1 MIPDLLSSWRA
12 RGASRRAAL
21 GLLARSFPGRTVGL
35 VLLCVLA
42 GFLPAAFAA
51 LVGRLVGQLDSLAT
65 QARAVPATVA
75 LLAATLV
82 VTEFVTWIRDVVQTD
97 LYRRFDERLMSRL
110 MTTVLA
116 QPGLQPFEDQD
127 LSAARDRAARVARF
141 GPGEL
146 TTGLSLQVTARAGGF
161 AAALLVAVTFSW
173 GAAAVLAA
181 LWLIVGEALRTTA
194 YAANPFWTDPLRRA
208 TYLKRLGLL
217 PAAAKELRI
226 FGLGSWLVARFS
238 AEWTTVMETLSH
250 ARRLGRWL
258 LVTLLGLILLGNGVV
273 LAFAGHAALAGS
285 VSVAVLT
292 IVLQGLFG
300 MSAIASQVGDVYLE
314 NGAVPVPDLLAFERL
329 VPTAAARAL
338 APAPALRSEIRFE
351 AVRFAY
357 PGTSEPVFT
366 ALDLVIPAGRSLAIV
381 GLNGAGKTTLVK
393 LLAGL
398 AQAQAG
404 RVLVDGVDI
413 AGVDPVSWHRQ
424 LAVLFQDFVH
434 YELSCRDNVGFGA
447 VELLDE
453 PGNRADI
460 DKALDRAGALAL
472 VASLPDGLDTPLS
485 RRYPGGVDLSGGQWQ
500 RIALAR
506 ALLAVGAG
514 ARVLCLDEPAAQL
527 DARAEAD
534 LYGRFLDLTQGLTS
548 IVISHRFSTVR
559 RADRIV
565 VLEHGCVVEDGS
577 HDELVALGGRY
588 ARLFTTQAKPYRDGS
603 DD

>member
-1 MIPDLLSSWRA
+1 MTFDLLSSWRA

-21 GLLARSFPGRTVGL
+21 GLLARSFPRRTVGL

-42 GFLPAAFAA
+42 GVLPAVFAA
-51 LVGRLVGQLDSLAT
+51 LVGRLVGQLESYAT
-65 QARAVPATVA
+65 LGRAVPSTLA
-75 LLAATLV
+75 LMAVTLV
-82 VTEFVTWIRDVVQTD
+82 VTEVVTWIRDVVQTD
-97 LYRRFDERLMSRL
+97 LYRRFDERLLSRL
-110 MTTVLA
+110 MATVLA
-116 QPGLQPFEDQD
+116 QPQLEPFEDQE
-127 LSAARDRAARVARF
+127 LSAARDRAVRVARF

-146 TTGLSLQVTARAGGF
+146 TSGLSLQVTARASGF
-161 AAALLVAVTFSW
+161 AAAALVAVTLSW
-173 GAAAVLAA
+173 PAAVVLIG

-238 AEWTTVMETLSH
+238 GEWTAVMASLSQ

-258 LVTLLGLILLGNGVV
+258 LLTLLGLILLGNGAV
-273 LAFAGHAALAGS
+273 LAFAVHEALGGRIS
-285 VSVAVLT
+285 LAVLT
-292 IVLQGLFG
+292 IVLQGLFA
-300 MSAIASQVGDVYLE
+300 MSAIASQVGDIYIE
-314 NGAVPVPDLLAFERL
+314 NGAVPIPDLLAFEKLLPKPAGVR
-329 VPTAAARAL
+329 
-338 APAPALRSEIRFE
+338 APAPELRGEIRFE
-351 AVRFAY
+351 GVRFAY
-357 PGTSEPVFT
+357 PGMSEPVFA
-366 ALDLVIPAGRSLAIV
+366 ALDLIIPAGRSLAIV

-398 AQAQAG
+398 VQAQGG
-404 RVLVDGVDI
+404 RVLVDGVDL

-434 YELSCRDNVGFGA
+434 YELSCRENVGFGA
-447 VELLDE
+447 VERLDRA
-453 PGNRADI
+453 GNDAEIRT
-460 DKALDRAGALAL
+460 ALDRAGALSL
-472 VASLPDGLDTPLS
+472 VASLPDGLNTPLS
-485 RRYPGGVDLSGGQWQ
+485 RRYPGGVDLSGGEWQ

-534 LYGRFLDLTQGLTS
+534 LYERFLDLTQGLTS

-565 VLEHGCVVEDGS
+565 VLERGRVVEDGS
-577 HDELVALGGRY
+577 HDELVAEGGRY
-588 ARLFTTQAKPYRDGS
+588 ARLFTTQAQPYREGTDG
-603 DD
+603 